1 MLEQLQKL
9 IEEWKAGVVVLRND
23 NDVPGAES
31 LEQCIADVGRVLAS
45 ESPMVVEAAIRLR
58 DNHGFWQYREASDQ
72 FSADVKLVTDF
83 VASLVHDK
91 TEAGQPGVSV

>member
-1 MLEQLQKL
+1 
-9 IEEWKAGVVVLRND
+9 
-23 NDVPGAES
+23 
-31 LEQCIADVGRVLAS
+31 
-45 ESPMVVEAAIRLR
+45 MVVEAAIRLR